1 VTYQSYKF
9 VPGAL

>member
-1 VTYQSYKF
+1 VTDQSYKF